1 MMEKRVKRRHPMIR
15 CPMRSRRLGRR
26 IRRSNARKRSLA
38 PRLSLSQVMIPT
50 PIPREEP
57 HAPPTRAA
65 HQGQKERVIIV
76 EYHMTTHFQSLVN
89 TMHQL
94 TWASHLT
101 LMVPAIINGRR
112 RCLVISMQSTRIFG
126 KLWK

>member
-1 MMEKRVKRRHPMIR
+1 MQKRVKRRHPMIR

-26 IRRSNARKRSLA
+26 IRRSNTRKRSLA
-38 PRLSLSQVMIPT
+38 PGLSLSQVMTPT

-57 HAPPTRAA
+57 HAPPTWAA
-65 HQGQKERVIIV
+65 HQGQKKRVIIV
-76 EYHMTTHFQSLVN
+76 EYHMTTPFQSLVN